1 MAQRL
6 GRVLGSVVVEESRDD
21 RTLRASDADR
31 DRVAEQ
37 LRQAAGDGRLTLAE
51 LNDRLDALYAAKT
64 YGELEPV
71 VADLPVRAPP
81 PPAHPGSR
89 DIERRVGGT
98 PVARTAK
105 AVFGGLTRRGQW
117 VVPSHY
123 TVKAVFGGAEL
134 DLRQARLESHEVTI
148 DVKAVFGGVDIVV
161 PDDVI
166 AIVDGTAVFGGFDD
180 KVSSSQPAQG
190 APVVRIG
197 GKAVFG
203 GVSVH
208 RRTGEHQG

>member
-1 MAQRL
+1 
-6 GRVLGSVVVEESRDD
+6 VLVEDPRDD
-21 RTLRASDADR
+21 RALRASDADR

-37 LRQAAGDGRLTLAE
+37 LRQAAGDGRLSIAE
-51 LNDRLDALYAAKT
+51 LQERLDALYAAKT

-71 VADLPVRAPP
+71 VADLPDAGRVASALAPKPRSGEVSVRV
-81 PPAHPGSR
+81 S
-89 DIERRVGGT
+89 GT

-105 AVFGGLTRRGQW
+105 AVFSGLARRGQW
-117 VVPSHY
+117 VVPTHY
-123 TVKAVFGGAEL
+123 QVKTVFGGAEL
-134 DLRQARLESHEVTI
+134 DLREARLESHEVTI

-180 KVSSSQPAQG
+180 KVSTSQPAQG

-203 GVSVH
+203 GVSVR
-208 RRTGEHQG
+208 RRTEERPG

>member
-1 MAQRL
+1 
-6 GRVLGSVVVEESRDD
+6 VEESRDD
-21 RTLRASDADR
+21 RTMRASDADR

-37 LRQAAGDGRLTLAE
+37 LRQAAGDGRLSIAE
-51 LNDRLDALYAAKT
+51 LQDRLDALYAAKT

-71 VADLPVRAPP
+71 VADLPDASRPAAHLAPKQTSGDVSP
-81 PPAHPGSR
+81 
-89 DIERRVGGT
+89 RVGGR

-105 AVFGGLTRRGQW
+105 AVFGGLSRRGQW

-134 DLRQARLESHEVTI
+134 DLREARLESHEVTI

-180 KVSSSQPAQG
+180 KVSTSQPATG

-208 RRTGEHQG
+208 RRIVDSTG